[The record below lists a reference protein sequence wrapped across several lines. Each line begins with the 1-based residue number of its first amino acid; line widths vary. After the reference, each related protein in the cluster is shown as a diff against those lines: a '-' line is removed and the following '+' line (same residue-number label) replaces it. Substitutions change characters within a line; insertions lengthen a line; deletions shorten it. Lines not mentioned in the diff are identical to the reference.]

1 MLTIR
6 IIHRQTE
13 IAELHEAIEKATAE
27 KRDVESQAAEQAET
41 CRQLTEANNALSAK
55 TLSLAQEAA
64 SAPEAIRSQL
74 EKQLSDCKAEL
85 QKAQD
90 DIHAM
95 RTAEASQNIAL
106 LDELNHLQS
115 DNENLRAQ
123 LRATQTKGKK

>member
-1 MLTIR
+1 M
-6 IIHRQTE
+6 
-13 IAELHEAIEKATAE
+13 
-27 KRDVESQAAEQAET
+27 ESQAAEQAET

-123 LRATQTKGKK
+123 LRAAQTKGKK